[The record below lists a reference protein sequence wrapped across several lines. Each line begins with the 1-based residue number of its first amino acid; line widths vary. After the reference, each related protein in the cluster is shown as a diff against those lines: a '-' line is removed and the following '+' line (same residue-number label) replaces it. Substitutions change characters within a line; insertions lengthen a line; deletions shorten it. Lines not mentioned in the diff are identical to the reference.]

1 MLLFVA
7 VRLVVVRVM
16 VVVVVVVVV
25 VRGAGIR
32 VLPRRSCCWMADT
45 WAKV

>member
-32 VLPRRSCCWMADT
+32 VLRRRSCWWMADT
-45 WAKV
+45 

>member
-25 VRGAGIR
+25 VVRGAGIR
-32 VLPRRSCCWMADT
+32 VLRRRSCWWMADT
-45 WAKV
+45 